1 MHGRD
6 YFMQPASTLTVLIAE
21 DNLIP
26 ALEIEDI
33 IRELGCDVV
42 GPVGKLSEL
51 MKLIETTQF
60 DAALLDVELKNGEK
74 VYPAADL
81 LRVRGIP
88 FAFFTAYDREVL
100 GPKYASEI
108 VVEKPFLR
116 AELEKRVTDWMD
128 AKRAK
133 SDRLLAKGA

>member
-1 MHGRD
+1 MH
-6 YFMQPASTLTVLIAE
+6 PESTLTVLIAE

-33 IRELGCDVV
+33 VRELGCEVV
-42 GPVGKLSEL
+42 GPVGKLSEV

-60 DAALLDVELKNGEK
+60 DVALLDVELKNGEK

-81 LRVRGIP
+81 LRSRGIP

-100 GPKYASEI
+100 GPKYAKET

-116 AELEKRVTDWMD
+116 ADLEKCLMEWV
-128 AKRAK
+128 RAK
-133 SDRLLAKGA
+133 QAISGTALKKGA

>member
-1 MHGRD
+1 MH
-6 YFMQPASTLTVLIAE
+6 PASTLTVLIAE

-33 IRELGCDVV
+33 IRELGGDVV

-51 MKLIETTQF
+51 KKLIDTMQF

-74 VYPAADL
+74 VFPAADL
-81 LRVRGIP
+81 LRTRGVP

-100 GPKYASEI
+100 GPKYATEI
-108 VVEKPFLR
+108 LVEKPFLR
-116 AELEKRVTDWMD
+116 AELEKCVMGWM
-128 AKRAK
+128 RAK
-133 SDRLLAKGA
+133 KAESGRPLAKGA

>member
-1 MHGRD
+1 MH
-6 YFMQPASTLTVLIAE
+6 PASTLTVLIAE

-51 MKLIETTQF
+51 MKLIETTRF

-74 VYPAADL
+74 VFPAADL
-81 LRVRGIP
+81 LRARGIP
-88 FAFFTAYDREVL
+88 FAFFTAYDRDVL
-100 GPKYASEI
+100 GPKYATEI

-116 AELEKRVTDWMD
+116 TELEKCVMGWIQ
-128 AKRAK
+128 AKKAEFGR
-133 SDRLLAKGA
+133 SLAKGA

>member
-1 MHGRD
+1 MH
-6 YFMQPASTLTVLIAE
+6 PESTLTVLIAE

-33 IRELGCDVV
+33 VRDLGCQVV
-42 GPVGKLSEL
+42 GPVGKLSEV

-81 LRVRGIP
+81 LRSRGIP

-100 GPKYASEI
+100 GPKYADDI

-116 AELEKRVTDWMD
+116 ADLEKCLMDWV
-128 AKRAK
+128 RAK
-133 SDRLLAKGA
+133 QATSGTTLKKGA

>member
-1 MHGRD
+1 MHPESR
-6 YFMQPASTLTVLIAE
+6 LTVLIAE

-33 IRELGCDVV
+33 VRDLGCQVV
-42 GPVGKLSEL
+42 GPVGKLSEV

-81 LRVRGIP
+81 LRSRGIP

-100 GPKYASEI
+100 GPKYADDI

-116 AELEKRVTDWMD
+116 ADLEKCLMDWV
-128 AKRAK
+128 RAK
-133 SDRLLAKGA
+133 QATSGTTLKKGA

>member
-1 MHGRD
+1 MH
-6 YFMQPASTLTVLIAE
+6 PASTLTVLIAE

-33 IRELGCDVV
+33 IRELGCDVI

-51 MKLIETTQF
+51 MKLIETTRF

-74 VYPAADL
+74 VFPAVDL
-81 LRVRGIP
+81 LRARGIP

-100 GPKYASEI
+100 GPKYATEI

-116 AELEKRVTDWMD
+116 TELEKCVMDWMQ
-128 AKRAK
+128 AKETESGRP
-133 SDRLLAKGA
+133 LAKGA

>member
-1 MHGRD
+1 MH
-6 YFMQPASTLTVLIAE
+6 PESTLTVLIAE

-33 IRELGCDVV
+33 VRELGCEVV
-42 GPVGKLSEL
+42 GPVGKLSEV

-81 LRVRGIP
+81 LRSRGIP

-100 GPKYASEI
+100 GPKYANEI
-108 VVEKPFLR
+108 LVEKPFLR
-116 AELEKRVTDWMD
+116 ADLEKCLMEWV
-128 AKRAK
+128 RAK
-133 SDRLLAKGA
+133 QAISGSALKKGA

>member
-1 MHGRD
+1 MHPESR
-6 YFMQPASTLTVLIAE
+6 LTVLIAE

-33 IRELGCDVV
+33 VRDLGCQVV
-42 GPVGKLSEL
+42 GPVGKLSEV

-81 LRVRGIP
+81 LRSRGIP

-100 GPKYASEI
+100 GPKYANDI

-116 AELEKRVTDWMD
+116 AELEKCLMDWV
-128 AKRAK
+128 RAK
-133 SDRLLAKGA
+133 QATSGTPLKKGA

>member
-1 MHGRD
+1 MHL
-6 YFMQPASTLTVLIAE
+6 ASTLTVLIAE

-51 MKLIETTQF
+51 MKLIDTMQF

-74 VYPAADL
+74 VFPAADL
-81 LRVRGIP
+81 LRTRGVP

-100 GPKYASEI
+100 GPKYATEI

-116 AELEKRVTDWMD
+116 AELEKCVMDWM
-128 AKRAK
+128 RAK
-133 SDRLLAKGA
+133 KAESGRLLAKGA

>member
-1 MHGRD
+1 MH
-6 YFMQPASTLTVLIAE
+6 PETTLTVVIAE

-81 LRVRGIP
+81 LRARGIP

-100 GPKYASEI
+100 GPKYATEI

-116 AELEKRVTDWMD
+116 TELEKCVLDWIH
-128 AKRAK
+128 AKEAASGRSLK
-133 SDRLLAKGA
+133 KGA

>member
-1 MHGRD
+1 MHPESR
-6 YFMQPASTLTVLIAE
+6 LTVLIAE

-33 IRELGCDVV
+33 VRDLGCQVV
-42 GPVGKLSEL
+42 GPVGKLSEV
-51 MKLIETTQF
+51 MKLIETAQF

-81 LRVRGIP
+81 LRSRGIP

-100 GPKYASEI
+100 GPKYADDI

-116 AELEKRVTDWMD
+116 ADLEKCLMDWV
-128 AKRAK
+128 RAK
-133 SDRLLAKGA
+133 QATSGTTLKKGA

>member
-1 MHGRD
+1 MH
-6 YFMQPASTLTVLIAE
+6 PASILTVLIAE

-33 IRELGCDVV
+33 IRELGCNVV
-42 GPVGKLSEL
+42 GPVGKLSEV
-51 MKLIETTQF
+51 MQLIETTQF

-81 LRVRGIP
+81 LRARGIP

-100 GPKYASEI
+100 GPKYAAEI

-116 AELEKRVTDWMD
+116 TELEKCVMDWM
-128 AKRAK
+128 RAK
-133 SDRLLAKGA
+133 EAASSRAWAKGA

>member
-1 MHGRD
+1 MH
-6 YFMQPASTLTVLIAE
+6 PEATLTVLIAE

-33 IRELGCDVV
+33 VRDLGCGVV
-42 GPVGKLSEL
+42 GPVGKLSEV
-51 MKLIETTQF
+51 MKLIETVPF

-81 LRVRGIP
+81 LRARGIP

-100 GPKYASEI
+100 GPKYANEI
-108 VVEKPFLR
+108 LVEKPFLR
-116 AELEKRVTDWMD
+116 ADLEKCLMEWV
-128 AKRAK
+128 RAK
-133 SDRLLAKGA
+133 QAISGTSFAKGD

>member
-1 MHGRD
+1 MH
-6 YFMQPASTLTVLIAE
+6 PESTLTVLIAE

-33 IRELGCDVV
+33 VRELGCEVV
-42 GPVGKLSEL
+42 GPVGKLSEV

-60 DAALLDVELKNGEK
+60 AVALLDVELKNGEK

-81 LRVRGIP
+81 LRSRGIP

-100 GPKYASEI
+100 GPKYAKET

-116 AELEKRVTDWMD
+116 ADLEKCLMEWV
-128 AKRAK
+128 RAK
-133 SDRLLAKGA
+133 QAISGTALKKGA

>member
-1 MHGRD
+1 
-6 YFMQPASTLTVLIAE
+6 MQPASTLTVLIAE

-42 GPVGKLSEL
+42 GPVGKLSEI
-51 MKLIETTQF
+51 MQLIETTRF

-81 LRVRGIP
+81 LRARGIP

-100 GPKYASEI
+100 GPKYATEI

-116 AELEKRVTDWMD
+116 TELEKCVLDWMH
-128 AKRAK
+128 AKMAASGRPIAQ
-133 SDRLLAKGA
+133 GA

>member
-1 MHGRD
+1 MH
-6 YFMQPASTLTVLIAE
+6 PESTLTVLIAE

-33 IRELGCDVV
+33 VRELGCEVV
-42 GPVGKLSEL
+42 GPVGKLSEV
-51 MKLIETTQF
+51 MNLIETTQF
-60 DAALLDVELKNGEK
+60 DVALLDVELKNGEK

-81 LRVRGIP
+81 LRSRGIP

-100 GPKYASEI
+100 GPKYAKET

-116 AELEKRVTDWMD
+116 ADLEKCLMEWV
-128 AKRAK
+128 RAK
-133 SDRLLAKGA
+133 QAISGTALKKDA

>member
-1 MHGRD
+1 MH
-6 YFMQPASTLTVLIAE
+6 PESTLTVLIAE

-33 IRELGCDVV
+33 VRDLGCQVV
-42 GPVGKLSEL
+42 GPVGKLSEV

-81 LRVRGIP
+81 LRSRGIP

-100 GPKYASEI
+100 GPKYANDI

-116 AELEKRVTDWMD
+116 AELEKCLMDWV
-128 AKRAK
+128 RAK
-133 SDRLLAKGA
+133 QATSGTPLKKGA

>member
-1 MHGRD
+1 MHPESR
-6 YFMQPASTLTVLIAE
+6 LTVLIAE

-33 IRELGCDVV
+33 VRDLGCQVV
-42 GPVGKLSEL
+42 GPVGKLSEV

-81 LRVRGIP
+81 LRSRGIP

-100 GPKYASEI
+100 GPKYANDI

-116 AELEKRVTDWMD
+116 AELEATFEPE
-128 AKRAK
+128 
-133 SDRLLAKGA
+133 LAEVGATSGTPLKKGA